1 MSKSTVIIPNYNG
14 IKYIEACLE
23 SLYQGTCTDMEVI
36 VIDNASTDGSM
47 EIIRDKFPQVKL
59 IRNSEN
65 MGFCKAV
72 NQGILLS
79 TTPYVVLLNNDT
91 RVERNFVHELEKAI
105 EHQPRVFSASAK
117 LISLY
122 EKDKLDDAGDYYCAL
137 GWAFARGKGK
147 SPDKYDKECEIFASC
162 GGGSIYKREVL
173 LELGLFDENHFAY
186 LEDIDIGYRAQ
197 IFGYKNIFA
206 PKAIVYHAGSATSG
220 SRYNMF
226 KTRLASKNSIYLIYK
241 NMPLFQ
247 IIINMPFLIVGF
259 CIKTLFFIKKGM
271 GKAYIGGILN
281 GIKLSCS
288 PTGKT
293 KKIVFAP
300 KRVKNYIRIQLI
312 LWKNMLHLI

>member
-105 EHQPRVFSASAK
+105 EHQPSFFSASAK

-259 CIKTLFFIKKGM
+259 CVKTLFFIKKGM
-271 GKAYIGGILN
+271 GKAYIGGLLN